1 MIASLP
7 VPPITPEIADYIG
20 LVGMA
25 LIIVAYA
32 YQTAKDDPNPFIQ
45 HLTNLGGAILL
56 IVSLLVHMNFASF
69 VLEVFWV
76 LIAGYG
82 LVRAL
87 LARKKSS
94 EQADK
99 GPGA

>member
-1 MIASLP
+1 MIAALP
-7 VPPITPEIADYIG
+7 VPPIDPEIADMIG

-25 LIIVAYA
+25 LIIIAYA

-56 IVSLLVHMNFASF
+56 IISLLVHMNLASF
-69 VLEVFWV
+69 VLEFFWV

-82 LVRAL
+82 LVRAMM
-87 LARKKSS
+87 ARKKSKKGS
-94 EQADK
+94 EK
-99 GPGA
+99 